1 MEMPDLEYYVLDNND
16 TPKHV
21 TKPELDRWAKS
32 VPIGKVLIA
41 ETHFMLTGTD
51 VAGVSTYFTGCTGTP
66 GIVCDPYLWETRIK
80 IMGHPREMYGRYQ
93 DPHKAKEG
101 HENAVERVSAILKRR
116 EKVSAERRD
125 IEIPKG

>member
-1 MEMPDLEYYVLDNND
+1 MELLDLEYYILDKND
-16 TPKHV
+16 TPKRV
-21 TKPELDRWAKS
+21 AKPELDRWAES
-32 VPIGKVLIA
+32 VPIGRVLVA

-66 GIVCDPYLWETRIK
+66 AIVCNPYLWETRIK
-80 IMGHPREMYGRYQ
+80 IMGSPTIMYGKYQ

-101 HENAVERVSAILKRR
+101 HINAVKLVSTILRYK
-116 EKVSAERRD
+116 EKVSAERKD